1 MLPVYLFFLFM
12 GFFRVYSCPHLT
24 CSELCYMSLIKW
36 NLENEL
42 GQRRFEIRRL
52 ASAASPEVG
61 VEKES
66 GFGLIFFF
74 RKKNHACLANA

>member
-12 GFFRVYSCPHLT
+12 GFFRVYSCPRLT
-24 CSELCYMSLIKW
+24 CYMSLIKW

-66 GFGLIFFF
+66 AFGLIFFF

>member
-24 CSELCYMSLIKW
+24 CYMSLIKW

-66 GFGLIFFF
+66 AFGLIFFF